1 MAWPNRGNA
10 PTRGGPAAR
19 LRWVDIDVDR
29 DSQIA
34 TLQAELALRESF
46 TEHLR
51 SELKAA
57 RTALAEA
64 EAERDVLRRQV
75 AEAPRWREHAEAL
88 QEHIAALHNRASARV
103 ADRAYIAVSRIPGA
117 APFLSRT
124 ARTLLRG

>member
-10 PTRGGPAAR
+10 PSRGGPAAR
-19 LRWVDIDVDR
+19 LGWVDIDVDR

-64 EAERDVLRRQV
+64 EAEPDVLRRPV
-75 AEAPRWREHAEAL
+75 AEAPRWREHTEAL
-88 QEHIAALHNRASARV
+88 QEHIAALHNRTSARV
-103 ADRAYIAVSRIPGA
+103 ADRAYKAVSRIPGA
-117 APFLSRT
+117 GSFPRRP
-124 ARTLLRG
+124 ARP